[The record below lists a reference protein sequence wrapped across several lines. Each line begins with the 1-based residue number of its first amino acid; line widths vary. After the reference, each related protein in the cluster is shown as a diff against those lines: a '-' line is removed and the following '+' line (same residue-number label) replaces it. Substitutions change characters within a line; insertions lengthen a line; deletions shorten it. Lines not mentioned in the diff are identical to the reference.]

1 MPAAATRAQLAPLFS
16 SSPVPPGSAVWDAPL
31 SPWIRRPEALPGGL
45 VALASEVELRWERN
59 LVVPLQQT
67 LLVSEADVDWF
78 LGEVGKISGRR
89 GPEGPDHG
97 LASGSRLFSA
107 ALCRELAVRHGPAR
121 RLSLL
126 EYRFTEV
133 LKELQSLPM
142 RPGGEGEEGPVLI
155 TDSFFCIELIRPTR
169 ISDLILMAEVPTWWS
184 PFLPRLEDMRRIKET
199 PAIEDGKVPLGARME
214 VTTKEEERESQRDG
228 SMVTDRSVG
237 SSPPPVN
244 ADDEPEKKRRKVAEQ
259 PREEARAD
267 GSGVRSTVKGDGP
280 APSIPTPV
288 VAVEGSARVMSSEN
302 REEEHPGVQ
311 AGAPATGVGKTN
323 EGTTVNPSVGA
334 PPSSPPHPHSEARPV
349 LIEKPNEPPVPG
361 HVSGRERLGPVAKAR
376 PPSPTRPAGTSSTPV
391 ARTPHSP
398 PVVPLRPSTKPSGS
412 LSTPVTRFP
421 NVSVNAPAP
430 VSSMQ
435 TSPSTKSGARTP
447 NVPPKVPPPSSTRP
461 TGSPAAHG
469 APPSSTR
476 PTGSPAAHG
485 APPSSTRPTG
495 SPAAH
500 GAPPSSTRPTG
511 TPAAHGAP
519 PSSTRPTGSPCCPW
533 CPAVLYQADW
543 LSCCLWC
550 PAAFEQ
556 ADGPPS
562 SFLAPPS
569 SSSRQ
574 SGLPPGDRTSH
585 FPGKTPP
592 PSSNKQSGP
601 PPSPGVAAKAP
612 HAITAALYET
622 ISRSKASPVVEQQGA
637 APAPSRG
644 PASPNRRKRKKS
656 HNRQRSQAWA
666 ERRKAEESLRTRQQA
681 PAPSSSSAPS
691 RRPEPRPE
699 RYDSWPPPRL
709 SSAFA
714 RSEPSWIPPARPH
727 AVPQSAPQR
736 PSRYTY
742 KSPTPPNG
750 GPQLRIGSP
759 GNFNDIAAPRLY
771 SEPPR
776 QSSAALRP
784 KQELPPAPA
793 RVRSSQGGQPPGEIE
808 VPCEFIPYKSKGR
821 S

>member
-1 MPAAATRAQLAPLFS
+1 MPAAVTRAQLAPLFS
-16 SSPVPPGSAVWDAPL
+16 SSPVHPGSAVWDAPL
-31 SPWIRRPEALPGGL
+31 SPWIRRPEALLGGL

-59 LVVPLQQT
+59 LVVPLEQT

-78 LGEVGKISGRR
+78 LGEVGRFRAEGGLR
-89 GPEGPDHG
+89 GPDHG

-155 TDSFFCIELIRPTR
+155 TDSFFCIELIRPCEPFRDPKSESVVCNRTR

-184 PFLPRLEDMRRIKET
+184 PFIPRLEDMRRIKEM
-199 PAIEDGKVPLGARME
+199 PAIEDGKVPLGARTE

-228 SMVTDRSVG
+228 SMVTERSVG
-237 SSPPPVN
+237 LSPPP
-244 ADDEPEKKRRKVAEQ
+244 ADGDGEPEKKRRKVAEQ

-267 GSGVRSTVKGDGP
+267 GSGVRSTEKGDGP
-280 APSIPTPV
+280 SPSIPTPV
-288 VAVEGSARVMSSEN
+288 VAVGGSDRVMSSKN
-302 REEEHPGVQ
+302 REEERPGMQ
-311 AGAPATGVGKTN
+311 AGAPATGVVEETK

-334 PPSSPPHPHSEARPV
+334 PPSSPPHPHSVPSTTEAPLPPAREEARPV

-361 HVSGRERLGPVAKAR
+361 HVSERERLGPVAEAR
-376 PPSPTRPAGTSSTPV
+376 PPSPTRPADTSSTPV

-398 PVVPLRPSTKPSGS
+398 L
-412 LSTPVTRFP
+412 
-421 NVSVNAPAP
+421 APAP

-447 NVPPKVPPPSSTRP
+447 NVPPKVPPSSP
-461 TGSPAAHG
+461 
-469 APPSSTR
+469 
-476 PTGSPAAHG
+476 
-485 APPSSTRPTG
+485 
-495 SPAAH
+495 
-500 GAPPSSTRPTG
+500 
-511 TPAAHGAP
+511 
-519 PSSTRPTGSPCCPW
+519 
-533 CPAVLYQADW
+533 
-543 LSCCLWC
+543 
-550 PAAFEQ
+550 
-556 ADGPPS
+556 
-562 SFLAPPS
+562 
-569 SSSRQ
+569 SRQ
-574 SGLPPGDRTSH
+574 GGLPPGDRTSH
-585 FPGKTPP
+585 LPVKTPS
-592 PSSNKQSGP
+592 PSFSKQSGP
-601 PPSPGVAAKAP
+601 PPSPGVAANAP

-622 ISRSKASPVVEQQGA
+622 ISRSKASPVVEQQRA

-644 PASPNRRKRKKS
+644 PVSPNRRKRKKS

-681 PAPSSSSAPS
+681 PAPSSSSASS

-699 RYDSWPPPRL
+699 RYDSWPPPRP

-727 AVPQSAPQR
+727 AVSQSAAQR

-784 KQELPPAPA
+784 KQELRPAPA

>member
-1 MPAAATRAQLAPLFS
+1 MPAAVTRAQLAPLFS
-16 SSPVPPGSAVWDAPL
+16 SSPVHPGSAVWDAPL
-31 SPWIRRPEALPGGL
+31 SPWIRRPEALLVGL

-59 LVVPLQQT
+59 LVVPLEQT

-78 LGEVGKISGRR
+78 LGEVGRFRAEGALR
-89 GPEGPDHG
+89 GPDHG
-97 LASGSRLFSA
+97 LSSGSRLFSA

-155 TDSFFCIELIRPTR
+155 TDSFFCIELIRPCEPYRDPDRESVVCSRTR

-184 PFLPRLEDMRRIKET
+184 PFLPRLEDMRRIKEM
-199 PAIEDGKVPLGARME
+199 PAIEDGKVPLGARTE

-228 SMVTDRSVG
+228 SMVTDSSVG

-259 PREEARAD
+259 LPQEARAD

-288 VAVEGSARVMSSEN
+288 VAVEGSDRVMSGEN

-334 PPSSPPHPHSEARPV
+334 APSSPPHPHSPVPSTTEAPLPAAREEARPV
-349 LIEKPNEPPVPG
+349 LIEKPDEPPVPG

-421 NVSVNAPAP
+421 NVSVQAPAP

-461 TGSPAAHG
+461 TASPAAHG
-469 APPSSTR
+469 APPSSSR

-485 APPSSTRPTG
+485 APSSSSRPTG
-495 SPAAH
+495 PPASH
-500 GAPPSSTRPTG
+500 GAPPSSTRPIG
-511 TPAAHGAP
+511 SPAAYGAPQPSSKQTGPP
-519 PSSTRPTGSPCCPW
+519 PSSGARTPSIPARAPRPSSSRLT
-533 CPAVLYQADW
+533 
-543 LSCCLWC
+543 
-550 PAAFEQ
+550 
-556 ADGPPS
+556 GPPPS
-562 SFLAPPS
+562 PGARSPHFPAKAPPS

-585 FPGKTPP
+585 FPAKTPP

-622 ISRSKASPVVEQQGA
+622 ISRSKARPVVDQQGA

-681 PAPSSSSAPS
+681 PTPSPSSAPS

-699 RYDSWPPPRL
+699 RYDSWPPP
-709 SSAFA
+709 
-714 RSEPSWIPPARPH
+714 
-727 AVPQSAPQR
+727 
-736 PSRYTY
+736 
-742 KSPTPPNG
+742 
-750 GPQLRIGSP
+750 
-759 GNFNDIAAPRLY
+759 
-771 SEPPR
+771 
-776 QSSAALRP
+776 
-784 KQELPPAPA
+784 
-793 RVRSSQGGQPPGEIE
+793 
-808 VPCEFIPYKSKGR
+808 
-821 S
+821 